1 MRVTSI
7 SRTLL
12 PLALLMSGI
21 APVSAQTDAG
31 YHVLRQMVLG
41 GDGGWDY
48 LTVDTT
54 ANLLYLSRST
64 RVMVVDL
71 GTGKEIGEIPNTS
84 GVHGIALAP
93 QLGRGFVSDGRDS
106 SVTIFDLKTLA
117 TIAVIHGV
125 GANPDAIAFE
135 PSTGRIFT
143 LNGRSQDATAIDAST
158 GTIVGTIPLGGKPEF
173 AVEDGHGMMY
183 VNIEDKSEI
192 VEFDPKTLK
201 EVHRWPLAPCQEPS
215 GLAIDRAHRRLFA
228 GCDNKM
234 MAVVD
239 ADNGHVIATPPIG
252 EGVDANR
259 FDATSGNAFASNGEG
274 TLTVVHEVSPDSFVV
289 SATVPTKR
297 GARTMTLDERNGR
310 LYVVTADFGPP
321 PAATTDQPRPRP
333 TIVPGSFE
341 VIEIGH

>member
-1 MRVTSI
+1 MPRRHLVAALIPLAFAATTSI
-7 SRTLL
+7 S
-12 PLALLMSGI
+12 
-21 APVSAQTDAG
+21 AQTNAG
-31 YHVLRQMVLG
+31 YHVTRQMMLG

-48 LTVDTT
+48 LTVDTAT
-54 ANLLYLSRST
+54 HRLYLSRGT

-71 GTGKEIGEIPNTS
+71 DRGTAIGEIPNTS

-93 QLGRGFVSDGRDS
+93 ALGRGFTSNGRDS

-117 TIAVIHGV
+117 TLGVVHGV

-143 LNGRSQDATAIDAST
+143 FNGRSQDATAIDAAT
-158 GTIVGTIPLGGKPEF
+158 GKVVGTIPLGGKPEF
-173 AVEDGHGMMY
+173 AVDDGHGKMF

-201 EVHRWPLAPCQEPS
+201 ELHRWPLAPCQEPS

-234 MAVVD
+234 MAVMD
-239 ADNGHVIATPPIG
+239 ADNGHVVATPPIG

-259 FDATSGNAFASNGEG
+259 FDPSTGNAFSSNGEG
-274 TLTVVHEVSPDSFVV
+274 TLTVIHEVTPDSFVV
-289 SATVPTKR
+289 VANVPTKR
-297 GARTMTLDERNGR
+297 GARTMTLDERTGH
-310 LYVVTADFGPP
+310 LYTVTADFGPP
-321 PAATTDQPRPRP
+321 PAATAEQPRPRP

-341 VIEIGH
+341 VIEVER